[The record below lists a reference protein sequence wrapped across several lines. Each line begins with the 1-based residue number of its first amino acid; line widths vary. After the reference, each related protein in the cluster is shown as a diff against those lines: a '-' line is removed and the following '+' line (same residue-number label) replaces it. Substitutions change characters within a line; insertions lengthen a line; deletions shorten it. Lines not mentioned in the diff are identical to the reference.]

1 MLDMDCE
8 MASGSKSPSTAWS
21 DDEEDEDE
29 VVVIVVVRDDDA
41 VDAEKNAALF
51 ILFVMVNDL

>member
-8 MASGSKSPSTAWS
+8 MALGSKSPSTAWS
-21 DDEEDEDE
+21 DVED
-29 VVVIVVVRDDDA
+29 VIVFRGND
-41 VDAEKNAALF
+41 DAEKNAALF